1 MMGGGEGA
9 RRVKAMTG
17 ASETGPSSVIFAAAI
32 VGACV
37 AFANTA
43 AACAPAYAALD
54 DALWKDAKESGIPA
68 RWVQYFVSQGCDA
81 NKQAALALLKPL
93 FGDSTGSGS
102 AVSQV
107 VMSGKFGGDTWEA
120 AVNAQPL
127 KSAAR
132 RVGAY
137 LDGFHMRSKL
147 VVHDCVSHYQS
158 RDYCI
163 PAVLYPDGKLPG
175 ENAPE
180 KDVALWVQ
188 YRCGLPT
195 REETGWLD
203 DLTASNQWGTDC
215 PAADGVAYDRIGF
228 QLAGPYRNF
237 FNLSASCEK
246 NGGDDCERLTG
257 EIRSVTLT
265 LSPAPAY
272 GSFLQLLTGGHV
284 R

>member
-1 MMGGGEGA
+1 MG
-9 RRVKAMTG
+9 R
-17 ASETGPSSVIFAAAI
+17 PSVIHAAAV

-37 AFANTA
+37 LFANTA
-43 AACAPAYAALD
+43 TACAPAYATLD
-54 DALWKDAKESGIPA
+54 NELWKDAKESGIPT

-102 AVSQV
+102 AMTQI
-107 VMSGKFGGDTWEA
+107 VMSGKFGSDTWEA

-127 KSAAR
+127 KSATR

-147 VVHDCVSHYQS
+147 VVRDCVSHYQS
-158 RDYCI
+158 KDYCI
-163 PAVLYPDGKLPG
+163 PAVLYPDGKLPA

-195 REETGWLD
+195 REDSGWLD
-203 DLTASNQWGTDC
+203 DLTANNQWGADC
-215 PAADGVAYDRIGF
+215 AAADGLAYDRIGF
-228 QLAGPYRNF
+228 QLAGPYKNF

-246 NGGDDCERLTG
+246 NGGGDCETPTG
-257 EIRSVTLT
+257 EIHSVTLA
-265 LSPAPAY
+265 LSLAPAY
-272 GSFLQLLTGGHV
+272 GSFLQLLTGGHA